1 MLESVRNTIPAS
13 ARGTAYAVVAAFA
26 PALIAWGILDEVQAA
41 AIVGVIAAVVTL
53 AFAILHS
60 TSSPRTA
67 LYGLMAAG
75 TVALAV
81 WGYGSPEQWAAILA
95 IIAPV
100 LGVGVAAAN
109 TPHEDGSRAPVGEHR
124 ASEPEE

>member
-1 MLESVRNTIPAS
+1 MLDSVRNAIPAS
-13 ARGTAYAVVAAFA
+13 ARGTAYAVVAAVA

-41 AIVGVIAAVVTL
+41 AVVGVITAVVTL

-95 IIAPV
+95 IIAPI

-109 TPHEDGSRAPVGEHR
+109 TPHEETAAPVGAHR
-124 ASEPEE
+124 APDVEG

>member
-1 MLESVRNTIPAS
+1 MLDSLRTSIPAS
-13 ARGTAYAVVAAFA
+13 ARGTIYSAVGALA
-26 PALIAWGILDEVQAA
+26 PALIAWGILDDVQAA
-41 AIVGVIAAVVTL
+41 AIVGVIGSVVTL

-60 TSSPRTA
+60 TSAPRTA
-67 LYGLMAAG
+67 LYGVLAAV

-100 LGVGVAAAN
+100 LGVSVAAAK
-109 TPHEDGSRAPVGEHR
+109 TPHEAVVARHR
-124 ASEPEE
+124 AEE

>member
-1 MLESVRNTIPAS
+1 MLESLRDAIPAS
-13 ARGTAYAVVAAFA
+13 ARGTAYAMVAALA

-41 AIVGVIAAVVTL
+41 AIVGVITAVVTL
-53 AFAILHS
+53 GFAILHS

-95 IIAPV
+95 IIAPI

-109 TPHEDGSRAPVGEHR
+109 TPHEELARAGGHRAPDV
-124 ASEPEE
+124 EE

>member
-13 ARGTAYAVVAAFA
+13 ARGTAYAVVAAVA

-41 AIVGVIAAVVTL
+41 AVVGVITAVVTL

-109 TPHEDGSRAPVGEHR
+109 TPHEETARVGAHRAPDVEG
-124 ASEPEE
+124 